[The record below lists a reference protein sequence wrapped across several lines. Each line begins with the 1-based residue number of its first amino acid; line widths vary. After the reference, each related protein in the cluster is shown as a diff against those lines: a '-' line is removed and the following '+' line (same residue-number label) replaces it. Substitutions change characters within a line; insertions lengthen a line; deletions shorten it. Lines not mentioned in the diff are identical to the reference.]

1 MSGRQLEKQIVRK
14 WRFNSWE
21 DTNGLTRVWYFE
33 GFAAIIELFHLL
45 PAAAGKFL
53 DQLVTLTMQLEA
65 ALPPSQVYSEL
76 NSPYRLPLTK
86 FLNRYAPDAVDY
98 FLGRLT
104 QATVFRR

>member
-1 MSGRQLEKQIVRK
+1 MRRFYWFKLALIVC
-14 WRFNSWE
+14 
-21 DTNGLTRVWYFE
+21 V
-33 GFAAIIELFHLL
+33 FAAIIELFHLL
-45 PAAAGKFL
+45 PAAAAKFL

-98 FLGRLT
+98 FLARLT